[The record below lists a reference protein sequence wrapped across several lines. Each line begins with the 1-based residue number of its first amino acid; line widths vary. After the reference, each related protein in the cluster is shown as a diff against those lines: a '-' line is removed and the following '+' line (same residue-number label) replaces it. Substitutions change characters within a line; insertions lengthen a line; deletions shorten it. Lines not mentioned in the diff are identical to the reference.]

1 MPRWSW
7 ILDPGTGGLA
17 TMSTAARRLPD
28 SSTAT
33 AIDYRRPSCRFCGDR
48 WYLIPW
54 RGGDMIPSRRLT
66 SEHPPRR
73 RVVLWT
79 RGHEA
84 GSFACLVS
92 CPPCVL
98 SSSHLLSR
106 PKRSASSGAAPSRP
120 RPSIDIWHY
129 DNLAAPSAGQDI
141 ALVSRLKPEDQEI
154 GMDKW

>member
-92 CPPCVL
+92 CPPAYYHHL
-98 SSSHLLSR
+98 TSSPARNVRLHQELPQADPAHQSTFGTTTTLRR
-106 PKRSASSGAAPSRP
+106 PVRDRISPS
-120 RPSIDIWHY
+120 Y
-129 DNLAAPSAGQDI
+129 LA
-141 ALVSRLKPEDQEI
+141 
-154 GMDKW
+154 